1 MAILKNQIISVIG
14 LGKMGLE
21 IYNRLYNKNFNIY
34 GYDINPDIKKINS
47 HINFLELD
55 KIFELSDLI
64 LFIIPSNEEI
74 YPVIKKNKIKKNS
87 VLLDL
92 TTSMPNQT
100 VKINN
105 YLSKKN
111 VKYFDAA
118 MSGGATGAKNG
129 TLTLMVGANES
140 QLTKFKIVLNL
151 ISQNVFFYGKVG
163 SGHAMKLLHNSVCHG
178 IFLMMCEIGQ
188 LAEEIDINLDDLIE
202 TFNVSNARS
211 YISEQRFPNHILT
224 KQFKG
229 NSYMKNLKKDL
240 DMVKKL
246 SDKNISS
253 NHYIKLTN
261 NLLQKFNKNFDNHDF
276 TEIYKLWPSNIKK

>member
-1 MAILKNQIISVIG
+1 
-14 LGKMGLE
+14 MGLE

-34 GYDINPDIKKINS
+34 GYDINPDIKKINA

-188 LAEEIDINLDDLIE
+188 VAEEIDINLNDLIE

-224 KQFKG
+224 KKFNG

>member
-1 MAILKNQIISVIG
+1 MNNPIISVVG
-14 LGKMGLE
+14 LGKMGLG
-21 IYNRLYNKNFNIY
+21 IYKRLCHENTILY
-34 GYDINPDIKKINS
+34 GYDNNSKIIKNNTY
-47 HINFLELD
+47 INFLEIEKLL
-55 KIFELSDLI
+55 ELSDLV
-64 LFIIPSNEEI
+64 LFVVPSNDEI
-74 YPVIKKNKIKKNS
+74 FNIIKKYTLKKNS
-87 VLLDL
+87 VFLDL
-92 TTSMPNQT
+92 TTSMPDQT
-100 VKINN
+100 IKIKK

-111 VKYFDAA
+111 VEYFDSA
-118 MSGGATGAKNG
+118 MSGGANGANNG
-129 TLTLMVGANES
+129 TLTLMVGARET
-140 QLTKFKIVLNL
+140 QLNKYKSILDK
-151 ISQNVFFYGKVG
+151 ISQNIFFYGKVG
-163 SGHAMKLLHNSVCHG
+163 SGHSMKLLHNSVCHG

-224 KQFKG
+224 KKFNG

-261 NLLQKFNKNFDNHDF
+261 NILQKFNKSFDNHDF
-276 TEIYKLWPSNIKK
+276 TEIYKLWPKNIKK